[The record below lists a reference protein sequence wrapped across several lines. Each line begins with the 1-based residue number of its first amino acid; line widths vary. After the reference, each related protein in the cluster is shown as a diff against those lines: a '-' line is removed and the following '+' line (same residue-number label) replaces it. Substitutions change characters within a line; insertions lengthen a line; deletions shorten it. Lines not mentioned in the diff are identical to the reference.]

1 MIGDS
6 PVAFGLHPNAE
17 IGFRTDQ
24 ANHLF
29 QTITDLLPSSESN
42 GDDGDDG
49 SSKNPQMIADALVQ
63 DISEAYRETNFDMED
78 ILGNMD
84 EPGPFQNVFL
94 QECETM
100 NGLLGQMRHTLGE
113 LDAGFRGEMTMSQ
126 DMEKLMTDLYSGI
139 IPTAWQVRPFAFPS
153 LRPLGSWLNNL
164 TERISQLS
172 EWSTSPMETPRCTWI
187 SGLFNPQ
194 RFLTA
199 IMQESA
205 RMNQL
210 ELDKLVIQTTVLK
223 RQVEDIEAPA
233 RDGAYIN
240 GLYLE
245 GARFDLG
252 SGVLQPSKP
261 KEMFYQMPVMQCKA
275 VLSEKAEGTNQYW
288 CPVYKT
294 QQRGPTYVFSANLRT
309 KSPSAKW
316 VLASVVLI
324 MDIV

>member
-1 MIGDS
+1 
-6 PVAFGLHPNAE
+6 
-17 IGFRTDQ
+17 
-24 ANHLF
+24 
-29 QTITDLLPSSESN
+29 
-42 GDDGDDG
+42 
-49 SSKNPQMIADALVQ
+49 
-63 DISEAYRETNFDMED
+63 
-78 ILGNMD
+78 
-84 EPGPFQNVFL
+84 
-94 QECETM
+94 M

-139 IPTAWQVRPFAFPS
+139 IPTAWQVRPFAYPS

-172 EWSTSPMETPRCTWI
+172 EWATSPMETPRCTWI

-205 RMNQL
+205 RVNQL
-210 ELDKLVIQTTVLK
+210 ELDKLVIQTVVLK

-240 GLYLE
+240 GLFLE

-252 SGVLQPSKP
+252 SGVLQPSQP